1 MKTQQNEIDK
11 LEKELNSKRK
21 QLSLE
26 LEDVEKRVDA
36 ATQKELEKVELDI
49 NKKKGF
55 VKELNET
62 IELLEN
68 NKDSLQENLE
78 TLIQQTASYKG
89 EVIKLKEEV
98 TQNQSE
104 FDILS
109 NQKQSLEN
117 EIIELQKNKI
127 KIDNAVV
134 SEPVKS
140 NKLTTRDQNC
150 QTENSKPEVQEDQ
163 TTIEELKEH
172 ILNLEKKIEA
182 GTEEL
187 EHHQFSKRKI
197 DEDNSKLES
206 DVSVKSSPDFKVNE
220 TEKLSLDDL
229 QQPPKTDKVT
239 C

>member
-117 EIIELQKNKI
+117 EIIELQKTKI
-127 KIDNAVV
+127 KIDNVVV

-206 DVSVKSSPDFKVNE
+206 DASVKSSPDFKVNE
-220 TEKLSLDDL
+220 AEKLSLNDL

>member
-117 EIIELQKNKI
+117 EIIELQKTKI
-127 KIDNAVV
+127 KIDNVVV

-206 DVSVKSSPDFKVNE
+206 DASVKSSPDFKVNE
-220 TEKLSLDDL
+220 AEKLSLDDL

>member
-1 MKTQQNEIDK
+1 M
-11 LEKELNSKRK
+11 
-21 QLSLE
+21 E

-98 TQNQSE
+98 TQNQNE

-117 EIIELQKNKI
+117 EIIELQKTKI
-127 KIDNAVV
+127 KIDNVVV

-206 DVSVKSSPDFKVNE
+206 GASVKSSPDFKVNE
-220 TEKLSLDDL
+220 AEKLSLNDL

>member
-117 EIIELQKNKI
+117 EIIELQKTKI
-127 KIDNAVV
+127 KIDNVVV

>member
-117 EIIELQKNKI
+117 EIIELQKTKI
-127 KIDNAVV
+127 KIDNVVV

-206 DVSVKSSPDFKVNE
+206 DASVKSSPDFKVNE